1 MRRPRRVMK
10 GVVCVRIRP
19 TRSELRS
26 TTTVVVS
33 TRVSFFFLVLLSPF
47 NAPLLAVAWMLI
59 WGHSTVLWDNT
70 GISVWFFPRQNIPS
84 DIAASAPV
92 PANWGTPSSFWPE
105 NTCNPF
111 EIFKN
116 QAAIFDTTL
125 CGDWAGS
132 VWTATGVPGQEQSCA
147 QRTGV
152 PTCEQFVQQNGAALS
167 QACKSLPLAPFA
179 PRCITCDAVLFGS
192 C

>member
-1 MRRPRRVMK
+1 
-10 GVVCVRIRP
+10 
-19 TRSELRS
+19 
-26 TTTVVVS
+26 
-33 TRVSFFFLVLLSPF
+33 
-47 NAPLLAVAWMLI
+47 
-59 WGHSTVLWDNT
+59 VLWDNT

-84 DIAASAPV
+84 DITTSTPV
-92 PANWGTPSSFWPE
+92 PANWGTPSSFWPA

-111 EIFKN
+111 EIFQN

-167 QACKSLPLAPFA
+167 EACESLWFHSHLAPSHVMGCFLDLA
-179 PRCITCDAVLFGS
+179 D
-192 C
+192 